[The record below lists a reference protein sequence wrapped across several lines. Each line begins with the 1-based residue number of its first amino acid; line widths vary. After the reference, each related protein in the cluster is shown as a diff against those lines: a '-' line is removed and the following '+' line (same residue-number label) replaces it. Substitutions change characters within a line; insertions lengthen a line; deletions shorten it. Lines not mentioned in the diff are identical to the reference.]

1 MLIGSRIDFS
11 GQPAAF
17 TAGDRCGVDVSGR
30 LFHDHA
36 PRCRRGRRRRRDHE
50 CDPRI
55 PAIGPV
61 LRGKFLVAFEIE
73 VALHLADGKNE
84 SELRA
89 DTDHLRLE
97 APHAIAG
104 AAVATDFFVKISDQ
118 SDLKL
123 LGQEL

>member
-1 MLIGSRIDFS
+1 MFETGCGRV
-11 GQPAAF
+11 
-17 TAGDRCGVDVSGR
+17 GDVDVSGR
-30 LFHDHA
+30 LFRDHA
-36 PRCRRGRRRRRDHE
+36 PRWRRGRRRRRDHE

-89 DTDHLRLE
+89 VLT
-97 APHAIAG
+97 
-104 AAVATDFFVKISDQ
+104 AVIS
-118 SDLKL
+118 
-123 LGQEL
+123 